1 MARASSTAG
10 SSSQALC
17 LYLMHTQEVDGTAT
31 VHGATQC
38 FGRSRFI
45 YIITSFLVSR
55 NLVSPLQQLCYQNL
69 FSVQC
74 IFVHF
79 FNILWYFQ
87 AGKETETSPS
97 DTMDCFRCAA
107 FNSIASLSS
116 FSLPAPRAG
125 RNTAHQ
131 RDRISASQRCL

>member
-1 MARASSTAG
+1 MELL
-10 SSSQALC
+10 QF
-17 LYLMHTQEVDGTAT
+17 MEQ
-31 VHGATQC
+31 TQC
-38 FGRSRFI
+38 FVRSRFI
-45 YIITSFLVSR
+45 YIITSFLVSG
-55 NLVSPLQQLCYQNL
+55 NLVSPRQQLCYRIL

-79 FNILWYFQ
+79 ISIFWYFQ

-97 DTMDCFRCAA
+97 DTTDRFRCAA
-107 FNSIASLSS
+107 FSSIASLSS